1 MKKRDILA
9 SLLVAAIVG
18 SAAAQI
24 TVTNAVFPV
33 AGDSLKTASDNDP
46 QGITVTGPGGP
57 FTWDYT
63 SLNADSR
70 FAVLFQAA
78 SEGEQFAEFPD
89 AELVVID
96 EGVGETYYDVSA
108 TAVSALGIGGS
119 GLAAGFGIEADL
131 RYSPPLVELRA
142 PLTFPNVFDDPIS
155 SLGIAFSIDQI
166 PGDILDSLGV
176 PTGLVDSIAI
186 RFSIERTDFVDAYG
200 TLAIPGGT
208 YDVLREKRTDYTD
221 VRIEIHTILGWQ
233 DITDLLGDFGG
244 FGRDTSISYL
254 YISNTEKEPI
264 AVVTMDSTGLVPVTV
279 DFKDNGAASAV
290 SDAADS
296 RVDVVVSPNPVT
308 DVATFRLPDMLQG
321 QYTLNVYDT
330 NGRLMQRVRLTSDQ
344 TAVNLSRM
352 PNGACV
358 YRLTDSRGRVV
369 AAGKLLKVAN

>member
-1 MKKRDILA
+1 MKKNITLTFLLA
-9 SLLVAAIVG
+9 AMATTWSL
-18 SAAAQI
+18 AQI
-24 TVTNAVFPV
+24 TVTNAVFPA

-78 SEGEQFAEFPD
+78 SEGEFFADFPD

-96 EGVGETYYDVSA
+96 EFVGETYYDVSA

-131 RYSPPLVELRA
+131 RYSPPLAELRA
-142 PLTFPNVFDDPIS
+142 PLTFPNVFTGTS
-155 SLGIAFSIDQI
+155 SLAIAFSTDQI
-166 PGDILDSLGV
+166 PSEILDSLGV
-176 PTGLVDSIAI
+176 PTGLLDSIRI
-186 RFSIERTDFVDAYG
+186 RFTIERNDFVDAYG
-200 TLAIPGGT
+200 TMAIPGGT

-221 VRIEIHTILGWQ
+221 TRIEIHTFLGWQ

-244 FGRDTSISYL
+244 FGRDTSVSYL

-290 SDAADS
+290 SDAAGS

-308 DVATFRLPDMLQG
+308 DVATFRLSDMLQG
-321 QYTLNVYDT
+321 QYTLNVYDA
-330 NGRLMQRVRLTSDQ
+330 NGRLKQRVRLSSDQ

-369 AAGKLLKVAN
+369 AAGQLVKAGN

>member
-1 MKKRDILA
+1 MKQRITLTTLFIA
-9 SLLVAAIVG
+9 MATTWSL
-18 SAAAQI
+18 SQI
-24 TVTNAVFPV
+24 TVTNAVFPA

-57 FTWDYT
+57 FTWDFT

-70 FAVLFQAA
+70 FAALFQDA
-78 SEGEQFAEFPD
+78 SAGEQSAQFPD

-96 EGVGETYYDVSA
+96 EFVGETYYDVSP
-108 TAVSALGIGGS
+108 TAVSAIGIGGS

-131 RYSPPLVELRA
+131 RYDPPLVELRA
-142 PLTFPNVFDDPIS
+142 PLTFPNVFDDPPS
-155 SLGIAFSIDQI
+155 SLAIAFSIDQI

-186 RFSIERTDFVDAYG
+186 RFSIDRSDFIDAYG

-208 YDVLREKRTDYTD
+208 YEVLREKRTDYTD
-221 VRIEIHTILGWQ
+221 IRIEIHTILGWQ

-254 YISNTEKEPI
+254 YLSNTEKEPI

-290 SDAADS
+290 GDMAGS
-296 RVDVVVSPNPVT
+296 RVDVMVSPNPVT
-308 DVATFRLPDMLQG
+308 DVATFRLSDMLQG
-321 QYTLNVYDT
+321 QYTLYVYDT
-330 NGRLMQRVRLTSDQ
+330 NGRLMQMVRLTSDH

-352 PNGACV
+352 PNGAGV
-358 YRLTDSRGRVV
+358 YRLIDSRGRVV